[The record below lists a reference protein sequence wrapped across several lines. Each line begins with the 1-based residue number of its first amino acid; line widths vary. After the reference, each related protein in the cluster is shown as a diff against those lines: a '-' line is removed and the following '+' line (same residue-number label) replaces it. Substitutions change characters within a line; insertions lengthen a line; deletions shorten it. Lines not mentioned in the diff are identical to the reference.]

1 MTYNSTNVLLMVFL
15 GVLLVSGCRNG
26 AETSTSTGQKA
37 VSQNPSDL
45 IKKYNEAFPGIPQKE
60 LNFKGLKDET
70 RIAYE
75 NGMKAYRK
83 GNWQIAFNRFF
94 RINPKT
100 DLVMLYEA
108 NCQLQLNAY
117 AKAQEILSTLL
128 QVTRGQT
135 KMNAEWYMAIA
146 ELGLGQ
152 KQSAFTR
159 LSSINS
165 NPSHPFHSQSKAL
178 LEEMR

>member
-1 MTYNSTNVLLMVFL
+1 MTSKTLSLLLFLSLTVLIMQ
-15 GVLLVSGCRNG
+15 GCKDSAAPTAAAPAPSAQDPQSLL
-26 AETSTSTGQKA
+26 
-37 VSQNPSDL
+37 D
-45 IKKYNEAFPGIPQKE
+45 KYNQPFPGIPQDE
-60 LNFKGLKDET
+60 LNFKGLKEET
-70 RIAYE
+70 RVAYE
-75 NGMKAYRK
+75 TGMRAYRK

-117 AKAQEILSTLL
+117 GKANEILSTLL
-128 QVTRGQT
+128 QVTRGAT

-152 KQSAFTR
+152 NKSALTR

-165 NPSHPFHSQSKAL
+165 NPSHPFHSQGKAL